1 MKLSQIDGLES
12 QLGEYKDRASKAEH
26 ISAGAFEK
34 QLESFNDQR
43 KELNDKIDHLTKE
56 YSVIDKENT
65 TLKNKEEHLREDIM
79 KKQQLLLEIKEEFSS
94 EKTFMI
100 NKLEQQRIK

>member
-1 MKLSQIDGLES
+1 
-12 QLGEYKDRASKAEH
+12 
-26 ISAGAFEK
+26 
-34 QLESFNDQR
+34 
-43 KELNDKIDHLTKE
+43 LNDKIDHLTKE

-94 EKTFMI
+94 EKTSMI